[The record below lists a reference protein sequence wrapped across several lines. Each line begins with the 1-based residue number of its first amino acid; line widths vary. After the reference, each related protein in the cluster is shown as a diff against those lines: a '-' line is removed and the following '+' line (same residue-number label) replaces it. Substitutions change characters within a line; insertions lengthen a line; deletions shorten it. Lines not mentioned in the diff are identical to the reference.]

1 MNTICY
7 DLIVKVGLWRWE
19 CIYYKPPC
27 NVCFT
32 VATARFVPRPSHC
45 RILDPVTACNS
56 HINAIWKS
64 QKCGMFLS
72 ISKKPSPH
80 HSKLTQTHHDLNR
93 KIFQISILGFT
104 VFKVWNVI
112 NTLFTHDCFGFLL
125 VCSYQRYHLPPD
137 RKQRSRKFVIN
148 WPRYVPH
155 WSLLTVK
162 AFCNWGDQYSST
174 TRWI

>member
-1 MNTICY
+1 MIW
-7 DLIVKVGLWRWE
+7 LWRWDCE
-19 CIYYKPPC
+19 GRS
-27 NVCFT
+27 VFT
-32 VATARFVPRPSHC
+32 INLLVMFASQSQQLASFPSLPTAEFLTQLQHATA
-45 RILDPVTACNS
+45 I
-56 HINAIWKS
+56 INAIWKS